1 MQVFYFIF
9 ATAELWRLIMQ
20 TEVHPRTAILVKT
33 LKKSFDELLHF
44 LYLLVILLV
53 GYMGLAVA
61 QFAGEKAE
69 FSMDRCFGQGMC
81 VLSVIVCVRGGVR
94 RAENQLHLFALCEHI
109 QRCSLLPPLPL
120 PLLPLFFPDTHTH
133 THTHSKTHAV
143 RDPVGAIDGFNDPE
157 WVNTQPVLELGS
169 AHAHIPAH
177 LLITTL
183 PDHAQ
188 LHHSNHRGVLRRG
201 EARGTEGAAV
211 STALMPVDNEC
222 YLSCLVE
229 QSVRT
234 CVQNCYHTMHAWGG
248 LRTHIPQSYFCGCG
262 GCLMTVVRFS
272 RQIAADQELF
282 TDIFSV
288 IIFAFNSAWYQWP
301 CHR

>member
-69 FSMDRCFGQGMC
+69 FSIDRCFGQEMC
-81 VLSVIVCVRGGVR
+81 VLSVSMCVCGRVR
-94 RAENQLHLFALCEHI
+94 RAGNQLHLFGLREHI

-120 PLLPLFFPDTHTH
+120 SLLALFFPNTHTH
-133 THTHSKTHAV
+133 THAHSQTHAV
-143 RDPVGAIDGFNDPE
+143 RDPVGAIDGVNDRE
-157 WVNTQPVLELGS
+157 WINSQPVLELGS
-169 AHAHIPAH
+169 AHAHLPAH
-177 LLITTL
+177 LLIATL

-188 LHHSNHRGVLRRG
+188 LHHCNHRGVLRRG
-201 EARGTEGAAV
+201 EARGTEGAAAL
-211 STALMPVDNEC
+211 TALMPVDNEF

-229 QSVRT
+229 LSVRT
-234 CVQNCYHTMHAWGG
+234 CVQNYCTTIPCMCGVVCARTYHN
-248 LRTHIPQSYFCGCG
+248 RTFAG
-262 GCLMTVVRFS
+262 VV
-272 RQIAADQELF
+272 A
-282 TDIFSV
+282 V
-288 IIFAFNSAWYQWP
+288 
-301 CHR
+301 